1 MIRLTTLSG
10 RQIVVNAL
18 LVERIEA
25 VPDTVI
31 TLTTG
36 NSCVVRES
44 VDEVIEGAVA
54 YLRSLRTSAG
64 DNPALV
70 AQWGRVL
77 SKRTMPSGESPG
89 TAEGQGR

>member
-10 RQIVVNAL
+10 REIIVNAL

-36 NSCVVRES
+36 NTCVVRES
-44 VDEVIEGAVA
+44 VDEVIEGAVG
-54 YLRSLRTSAG
+54 YLRSLRTGGG

-77 SKRTMPSGESPG
+77 TRRTVSAAGPSGA
-89 TAEGQGR
+89 TEGHGR